1 MDDADET
8 YKEFQTKWQT
18 RAERQPRTALTPEE
32 KVIRAEEALNKAKK
46 ALEKAQE
53 TLQNKQL
60 EYDNAKAA
68 LDAKHDEQEA
78 NAEAE
83 ANEAVNAAA
92 AETES
97 GDLM

>member
-1 MDDADET
+1 M
-8 YKEFQTKWQT
+8 
-18 RAERQPRTALTPEE
+18 
-32 KVIRAEEALNKAKK
+32 
-46 ALEKAQE
+46 EKAQE

-83 ANEAVNAAA
+83 AKEAVNEAA
-92 AETES
+92 AEAES